1 MWTKIKIV
9 CTIGPKTCLP
19 KTLLNL
25 KKNGMNLI
33 RLNGSHGTLSWHKK
47 VISRIRKIMPEIP
60 IIFDLP
66 GQKIRV
72 TNIKVEKKIN
82 LGQKVVFTSNQN
94 NKDHKK
100 ITINNPILHKNIK
113 NKTNVYADD
122 GNLRLKLLN
131 IKGKDIVCIAK
142 TNGKILPGQG
152 INFILRK
159 KNNALIS
166 NNEKKFILFANKN
179 SVDYIGVSYAKSKKH
194 VLTIQ
199 KYIYKKNIRVISK
212 IEDIDGLNNLEE
224 IIQISDA
231 IMIDRGDLSVSP
243 EINNVTV
250 VQKQIIKLCNKY
262 SKPSIV
268 ATELL
273 ESMFNRKTPTKSE
286 ISDITNAIYDGC
298 SATMLSAETAI
309 SNSPETF
316 VKAMQ
321 NIIHSVTDEKV
332 NNIKDLDSITIS
344 KGISTSA
351 SILCKNLPINKIV
364 AITKTGYAARI
375 LSNSNI
381 NQKIYAVTPTIK
393 NARSFNLIKN
403 TEGIFYKI
411 NFDEK
416 STDHIIHCLKHL
428 WKLKKIVS
436 TDLILVV
443 AVGYPK
449 KGNTMNLIQI
459 HRVFDLISKFK

>member
-9 CTIGPKTCLP
+9 CTIGPKTCLS

-199 KYIYKKNIRVISK
+199 KYIYKTPLYLV
-212 IEDIDGLNNLEE
+212 
-224 IIQISDA
+224 
-231 IMIDRGDLSVSP
+231 
-243 EINNVTV
+243 
-250 VQKQIIKLCNKY
+250 
-262 SKPSIV
+262 
-268 ATELL
+268 
-273 ESMFNRKTPTKSE
+273 FNHF
-286 ISDITNAIYDGC
+286 
-298 SATMLSAETAI
+298 L
-309 SNSPETF
+309 F
-316 VKAMQ
+316 
-321 NIIHSVTDEKV
+321 
-332 NNIKDLDSITIS
+332 
-344 KGISTSA
+344 
-351 SILCKNLPINKIV
+351 PI
-364 AITKTGYAARI
+364 
-375 LSNSNI
+375 
-381 NQKIYAVTPTIK
+381 
-393 NARSFNLIKN
+393 
-403 TEGIFYKI
+403 
-411 NFDEK
+411 
-416 STDHIIHCLKHL
+416 
-428 WKLKKIVS
+428 
-436 TDLILVV
+436 
-443 AVGYPK
+443 
-449 KGNTMNLIQI
+449 
-459 HRVFDLISKFK
+459 